1 MSQRNLQQPQGHKAM
16 SSILTNMSAMTA
28 LQTLTQTQKDLTETQ
43 GQISSGLRVAS
54 AADNAAYW
62 SISTTMK
69 SDNNALNGVQDALNI
84 GSSTIN
90 VASSAMN
97 SVVDV
102 LNQMKSQLVAAAE
115 PGIDRTKVQSQLTA
129 LEGQLKSIASSAS
142 FSGENWLSVDSGSAN
157 YNSTKSVIA
166 SFTRD
171 ANGNAVVGSINIDI
185 SSVKLYDANGETTT
199 AQTATA
205 AAASAAA
212 TANLAYNTAEAT
224 AQQTGAAADIA
235 AAATAKAAA
244 QAAMAALATATTNSG
259 IIDKTRVANGTVLTG
274 GIASMDIHALTDS
287 SADQTTLQDYI
298 SMTDQALQDVTSAAS
313 QLGATSSRI
322 GLQQTFVTNLM
333 NSVTQGIG
341 SLVDADMNKESTKLS
356 ALQVQQQLGV
366 QSLNIAN
373 QNSQLILKLFGG

>member
-1 MSQRNLQQPQGHKAM
+1 M

-157 YNSTKSVIA
+157 YNSTKGVIA

-235 AAATAKAAA
+235 AAATAKTAA
-244 QAAMAALATATTNSG
+244 QAATAALATATTNSG

-333 NSVTQGIG
+333 DSVTQGIG